1 MEYANT
7 SSDATITILDA
18 ANNPQMSRLSFFLRY
33 LSIFLSIEIFGVLR
47 VISRVQADVFPT
59 VHALHDLDLSSD
71 ILRGTGIYQ
80 PLGKYFSIQSYPI
93 VHTERVHPTFLMN
106 LSYMYCCIIC
116 IVLNDTINIYIKAC
130 HMLFHYVRVYH
141 ISHVITLSLY
151 I

>member
-1 MEYANT
+1 M
-7 SSDATITILDA
+7 
-18 ANNPQMSRLSFFLRY
+18 
-33 LSIFLSIEIFGVLR
+33 
-47 VISRVQADVFPT
+47 ISRVQADVFPT
-59 VHALHDLDLSSD
+59 VHALYDLDLSSD